1 MSEELDHF
9 QIERQE
15 TLPNATAVLVLGI
28 LSLITCFIY
37 GIIGL
42 ILGIVAIALH
52 KKDKIAYQ
60 NNPVKYEDS
69 FKNSKA
75 GNICAIIGVILSG
88 IYLLFIISGLA
99 FIILAGTI
107 H

>member
-1 MSEELDHF
+1 MSEELDNF

-42 ILGIVAIALH
+42 ILGIIAMVLH
-52 KKDKIAYQ
+52 KKDKEVYEA
-60 NNPVKYEDS
+60 NPIKFEDS

-75 GNICAIIGVILSG
+75 GNICGLIGIILSG
-88 IYLLFIISGLA
+88 IYLLFIIGGIA
-99 FIILAGTI
+99 FVILAGAT